1 MLSAFTA
8 GLTLITINELGDKT
22 FFIAMCL
29 AMRHRRRYVF
39 AGSIAALSLMT
50 ILSVALGQLL
60 GLLPQPIIHYGS
72 ILLFV
77 GFGFKLLYD
86 AYKMPPEC
94 GNQSLAADDRLLDC
108 ASDAEREA
116 VAAIA
121 QAEANLKKKTPFAI
135 CLEAFVLVFMGELG
149 DRTQI
154 TTITLAAS
162 NNALGITLGSIAG
175 HGICTAI
182 AVMGGRLIAG
192 HISER
197 MVTTIGGI
205 LFLVFAGVSW
215 FEG

>member
-39 AGSIAALSLMT
+39 AGAVAALSVMT
-50 ILSVALGQLL
+50 VLSVMLGQLI
-60 GLLPQPIIHYGS
+60 GLLPKPIIHYGS
-72 ILLFV
+72 IVLFV
-77 GFGFKLLYD
+77 GFGLKLLYD
-86 AYKMPPEC
+86 AYTISPEC
-94 GNQSLAADDRLLDC
+94 GDQSLAADDRLTDC

-116 VAAIA
+116 AVAVA

-135 CLEAFVLVFMGELG
+135 CLESFVLVFMGELG

-154 TTITLAAS
+154 TTITLAAT
-162 NNALGITLGSIAG
+162 NNALGITLGSIVG

-182 AVMGGRLIAG
+182 AVMGGKLIAG

-197 MVTTIGGI
+197 RVTTISGI

-215 FEG
+215 YEG